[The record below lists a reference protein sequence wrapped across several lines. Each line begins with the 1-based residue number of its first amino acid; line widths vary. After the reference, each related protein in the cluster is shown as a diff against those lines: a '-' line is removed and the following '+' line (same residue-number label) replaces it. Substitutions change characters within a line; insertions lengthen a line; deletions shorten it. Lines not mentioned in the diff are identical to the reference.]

1 MSTNSNTPNNSE
13 EVDLGQLFKLIGT
26 IFDRFFNF
34 ILRIFKNLFLAFVWV
49 ILLVKKR
56 IIILTLATISGLII
70 GALSKKT
77 VAAKYESSVTVVQ
90 NYPTG
95 ENLYNSVGYYNDL
108 LKQKDFET
116 LGIVLNLDF
125 ERTKSILTFD
135 VEPVVSD
142 NEKLLAFNEYVKQ
155 LDSLAATK
163 IEYEDFLDNN
173 EDHTHKYQQIRIESS
188 ERNSFKSVFEN
199 IVKSINLNPF
209 FLNEQRKDIVELNN
223 TKEALKLALDKSA
236 SLQETYKRVLEQGID
251 ADETSKTSEI
261 GITFEG
267 SSETDKTKEY
277 DLYQSD
283 LELRSQL
290 VQIERE
296 LLDKQYI
303 VEMISNKQDSGSAST
318 TKSFFGI
325 ELNSTLFL
333 GVLAFLVAMAVLFG
347 IEFLKF
353 IEKFNKKTNN

>member
-34 ILRIFKNLFLAFVWV
+34 IRNIFKNIFLAFVWA
-49 ILLVKKR
+49 ILLIKKR
-56 IIILTLATISGLII
+56 IIILALSGISGLII
-70 GALSKKT
+70 GTLSSKT

-108 LKQKDFET
+108 LKQKDHET
-116 LGIVLNLDF
+116 LGVVLDLDL
-125 ERTKSILTFD
+125 ERTKSILSFR
-135 VEPVVSD
+135 VEPVVSE
-142 NEKLLAFNEYVKQ
+142 NEKLLAFNKYMKQ

-163 IEYEDFLDNN
+163 IEYDDFLVNN

-199 IVKSINLNPF
+199 IVASINKNSF
-209 FLNEQRKDIVELNN
+209 FLNEQRKDIVEL
-223 TKEALKLALDKSA
+223 TQIKAALELALDKSA

-251 ADETSKTSEI
+251 ADQASKTSEI

-283 LELRSQL
+283 LDLRSQL
-290 VQIERE
+290 VQIDRD

-318 TKSFFGI
+318 TKSLFGI

-333 GVLAFLVAMAVLFG
+333 GVLALLVAMAVLFG
-347 IEFLKF
+347 LEFLKF
-353 IEKFNKKTNN
+353 IEKFKTSV